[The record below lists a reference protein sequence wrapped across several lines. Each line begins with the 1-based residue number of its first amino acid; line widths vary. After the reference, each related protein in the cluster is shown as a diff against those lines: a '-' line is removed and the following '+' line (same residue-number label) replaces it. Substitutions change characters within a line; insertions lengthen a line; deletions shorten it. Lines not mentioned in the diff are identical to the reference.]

1 MDDNTKRF
9 LKEKHISPKIGTS
22 AAWLVKMTD
31 LVNGQSKNFHT
42 LSSRKHFNLF

>member
-9 LKEKHISPKIGTS
+9 LKEKDISLKIGTG
-22 AAWLVKMTD
+22 AAWLVKKTD
-31 LVNGQSKNFHT
+31 LVSGQSKNFHT